1 MKLLI
6 RNELAVNV
14 GRASARQIG
23 LKADLQSGIKYTGS
37 ITAYLDGIG
46 LLGPGLDNWLAA
58 RPILAGA
65 AAYESRPLVVAAP
78 QSLPPA
84 ERRRTGLVV
93 RIALAVAQQAIA
105 AGQLDAKQLATVFSS
120 SGADNDNCDALC
132 KVLATEDRHISPTR
146 FHNSVHNAP
155 AGYWGIAS
163 GAMTPATVL
172 CAHDG
177 SFGAGLLE
185 ALTQVTVE
193 GWGTLLIAYDM
204 PYPES
209 LHAKRPLPA
218 AFGIALALMPERS
231 AHSLARIE
239 LSLVDTAPDAL
250 ADPALEALRL
260 AIPAARGLPLLQAVA
275 REEAC
280 RVVLDYLEPLRL
292 AVAVELCP

>member
-1 MKLLI
+1 MKL
-6 RNELAVNV
+6 A
-14 GRASARQIG
+14 
-23 LKADLQSGIKYTGS
+23 
-37 ITAYLDGIG
+37 AYLDGIG
-46 LLGPGLDNWLAA
+46 LIGPGLENWPTAQ
-58 RPILAGA
+58 PVLAGA
-65 AAYESRPLVVAAP
+65 LPYEARPLAVPAP

-84 ERRRTGLVV
+84 ERRRTGLAIKV
-93 RIALAVAQQAIA
+93 ALAVAQEACA
-105 AGQLDAKQLATVFSS
+105 AGQLDARQLAAVFSS

-132 KVLATEDRHISPTR
+132 KVLASDDRHISPTR

-185 ALTQVTVE
+185 AMTEVAVD
-193 GWGTLLIAYDM
+193 GCGTLLIAYDM
-204 PYPES
+204 PYPEP

-239 LSLVDTAPDAL
+239 LSLDDAAPDAL
-250 ADPALEALRL
+250 TKPELEALRR
-260 AIPAARGLPLLQAVA
+260 AIPTARGLPLLQAVA
-275 REEAC
+275 RGVET
-280 RVVLDYLEPLRL
+280 RVVLDYLAPLSLAIRVEPENRG
-292 AVAVELCP
+292 

>member
-1 MKLLI
+1 MSKIAKL
-6 RNELAVNV
+6 
-14 GRASARQIG
+14 
-23 LKADLQSGIKYTGS
+23 
-37 ITAYLDGIG
+37 TAYLDGVG
-46 LLGPGLDNWLAA
+46 LVGPGLDNWPAA
-58 RPILAGA
+58 QPILAGA
-65 AAYESRPLVVAAP
+65 VAYESRPLAVAAP

-84 ERRRTGLVV
+84 ERRRTGVAIRV
-93 RIALAVAQQAIA
+93 ALTVGQEACAN
-105 AGQLDAKQLATVFSS
+105 GQLDARQLATVFTS
-120 SGADNDNCDALC
+120 SGADNDNCDAIC
-132 KVLATEDRHISPTR
+132 KVLASDDRHISPTR

-185 ALTQVTVE
+185 ALTQVAVG

-204 PYPES
+204 PYPEP

-239 LSLVDTAPDAL
+239 LSLVDAKSDAL
-250 ADPALEALRL
+250 AEPGLEALRR
-260 AIPAARGLPLLQAVA
+260 AIPAARGLPVLQAVA
-275 REEAC
+275 RGAGG
-280 RVVLDYLEPLRL
+280 RVVLDYLAPLSLAIMIEP
-292 AVAVELCP
+292 EHHG